1 MCVWAPI
8 GIDTLDGYKR
18 PDPIAYEGNP
28 VKKVF
33 EKVLSGYRR
42 AISEEVF
49 TGHELANHLRKEAGK
64 SIAEEAK
71 LDLTK
76 YIVSGSAGQS
86 RWAQIPW
93 IAVFDKDITTSAAEG
108 YDIVYLFTADMSGVY
123 LSLNQG
129 WTYFRDKYGF
139 KKGRANIAKVSQYWR
154 NELASALD
162 DFRVIDIDLQGKKS
176 GLAGGYE
183 LGHICGKFYPADDL
197 PDNDSMVND
206 LRNLLGVY
214 RELKGKLGG
223 SSIEDFNV
231 QIVTDIE
238 LGSQLDSDSA
248 KENDKSQRN
257 KSTKIAAK
265 LVEASESIEM
275 KEASPPA
282 GIGRPSTTNPSSPR
296 KIDFETK
303 TRTQAKV
310 GLAGEKAIFRH
321 EQAQLA
327 KEGRN
332 DLARRV
338 IHTSLTNDSAGY
350 DIRSF
355 FPDGREHFIEVKSTA
370 GSAEEPFYISASEV
384 RFSQDNPDQYSVYR
398 VFGMDLDQ
406 PTWNFFRYPGEISNH
421 VQLAPTAYK
430 ATLLG
435 DNLQ

>member
-1 MCVWAPI
+1 M
-8 GIDTLDGYKR
+8 
-18 PDPIAYEGNP
+18 
-28 VKKVF
+28 KKVF
-33 EKVLSGYRR
+33 EKVLSGYGR

-49 TGHELANHLRKEAGK
+49 TGHELANHLRKQAGK

-129 WTYFRDKYGF
+129 WTYFRDKYGI
-139 KKGRANIAKVSQYWR
+139 KNGRANIAKVSQYWR

-162 DFRVIDIDLQGKKS
+162 DFHVIDIDLKGNKS

-183 LGHICGKFYPADDL
+183 VGHICGKFYPADNL
-197 PDNDSMVND
+197 PDSDSMVND

-238 LGSQLDSDSA
+238 LESGPQLYSDPA
-248 KENDKSQRN
+248 KKNDTSQRN
-257 KSTKIAAK
+257 NSAKIAAK

-282 GIGRPSTTNPSSPR
+282 VIGRQSTTNPSSPR

-310 GLAGEKAIFRH
+310 GLAGEKAILRH

-338 IHTSLTNDSAGY
+338 IHESLTNDSAGY

-406 PTWNFFRYPGEISNH
+406 PTWNFFRYPGEISEH

-430 ATLLG
+430 ATLNLG
-435 DNLQ
+435 DSLQGS

>member
-1 MCVWAPI
+1 
-8 GIDTLDGYKR
+8 
-18 PDPIAYEGNP
+18 
-28 VKKVF
+28 
-33 EKVLSGYRR
+33 
-42 AISEEVF
+42 
-49 TGHELANHLRKEAGK
+49 
-64 SIAEEAK
+64 
-71 LDLTK
+71 
-76 YIVSGSAGQS
+76 
-86 RWAQIPW
+86 
-93 IAVFDKDITTSAAEG
+93 
-108 YDIVYLFTADMSGVY
+108 
-123 LSLNQG
+123 
-129 WTYFRDKYGF
+129 
-139 KKGRANIAKVSQYWR
+139 
-154 NELASALD
+154 
-162 DFRVIDIDLQGKKS
+162 
-176 GLAGGYE
+176 
-183 LGHICGKFYPADDL
+183 
-197 PDNDSMVND
+197 MVND

-275 KEASPPA
+275 KEASRPA

-321 EQAQLA
+321 ERAQLA

>member
-1 MCVWAPI
+1 M
-8 GIDTLDGYKR
+8 
-18 PDPIAYEGNP
+18 
-28 VKKVF
+28 KKVF

-42 AISEEVF
+42 AQSEKF
-49 TGHELANHLRKEAGK
+49 AGHELANHLRKEAKK
-64 SIAEEAK
+64 SIEEEAK

-76 YIVSGSAGQS
+76 YLVSGSAGQGV
-86 RWAQIPW
+86 WAQIPW
-93 IAVFDKDITTSAAEG
+93 IGIFDRGITTSAAQG

-129 WTYFRDKYGF
+129 WTYFKGTYGST
-139 KKGRANIAKVSQYWR
+139 KGRANIAKVSQYWR

-162 DFRVIDIDLQGKKS
+162 DFHVIDIDLKGDKS

-183 LGHICGKFYPADDL
+183 IGHICGKFYPADDL
-197 PDNDSMVND
+197 PDDDSMVND

-257 KSTKIAAK
+257 NSAKIAAK
-265 LVEASESIEM
+265 LVETSESIEM

-282 GIGRPSTTNPSSPR
+282 GNGRQSTTNPGSPR

-321 EQAQLA
+321 EQAQLI
-327 KEGRN
+327 KEGRK
-332 DLARRV
+332 DLADRG
-338 IHTSLTNDSAGY
+338 IHESLTNDSAGY

-355 FPDGREHFIEVKSTA
+355 FPDGREHFIEVKSTT

-384 RFSQDNPDQYSVYR
+384 RFSEDNPDQYSVYR
-398 VFGMDLDQ
+398 VFGMDLNQ
-406 PTWNFFRYPGEISNH
+406 LTWNFFRYTGEISKH
-421 VQLAPTAYK
+421 VHLAPTSYK
-430 ATLLG
+430 ATPLG